1 MANPARVLFFLKLSG
16 ANTKMKRDWKRI
28 EDVSLSLKK
37 MHAAFLKKSIGEM
50 ERKGGSQELGM
61 RARGMSGRVGGK
73 KRLAVCSG
81 VERVVGISGVSGSGS
96 QPASQPASGSMVVD

>member
-1 MANPARVLFFLKLSG
+1 
-16 ANTKMKRDWKRI
+16 
-28 EDVSLSLKK
+28 
-37 MHAAFLKKSIGEM
+37 
-50 ERKGGSQELGM
+50 
-61 RARGMSGRVGGK
+61 MSGRVGGK